1 MGRWERRN
9 IEAPVRASRIR
20 SEAVVVG
27 DNWAR
32 PRPRHTRHQGEKSPK
47 GQSDAGS
54 LASRYSSRQRRQ
66 HRSPPALNLRGFR
79 GLVRNGEDDVP
90 AATPETAYV
99 QHPASKEEPNQKQ
112 SSLPSQPCR
121 HEFPRESG
129 IQRAYKCR
137 VHSGGRKA
145 KHKEATSE
153 AQADVAEHER
163 KCTEAEIAE
172 EGQAASEHLDRQ
184 NRKERIE
191 AERLDQIVETLKK
204 ES

>member
-1 MGRWERRN
+1 KGGKML
-9 IEAPVRASRIR
+9 VFQTRIR
-20 SEAVVVG
+20 SEAVAVG

-99 QHPASKEEPNQKQ
+99 CTAPSVERRAESKAELAPVAAVPS
-112 SSLPSQPCR
+112 SSLANQVFNERTNVEYIPEDAKPSTKRLQAKRMRVQLVLQP
-121 HEFPRESG
+121 
-129 IQRAYKCR
+129 
-137 VHSGGRKA
+137 
-145 KHKEATSE
+145 
-153 AQADVAEHER
+153 
-163 KCTEAEIAE
+163 
-172 EGQAASEHLDRQ
+172 
-184 NRKERIE
+184 
-191 AERLDQIVETLKK
+191 
-204 ES
+204 